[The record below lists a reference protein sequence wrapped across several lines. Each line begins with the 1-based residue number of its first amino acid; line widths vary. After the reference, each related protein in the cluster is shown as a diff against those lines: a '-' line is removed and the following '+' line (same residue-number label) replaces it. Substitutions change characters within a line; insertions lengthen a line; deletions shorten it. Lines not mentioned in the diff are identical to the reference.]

1 MISFHL
7 ASRVTTLSSPS
18 RCFTASA
25 CCVMAASL
33 RSKASTMRASQ
44 PDKSYAAQQPRST
57 KNGRKMLKMVVSPGK
72 NRENIMVL
80 RKKHWET
87 WCFIMLWGRKTIK
100 NDGLTQ
106 METDNWCMPNEKRRF
121 TIGRKFE
128 HVVFYHPK
136 ILLHPTWGCVNWVGY
151 KPLI

>member
-1 MISFHL
+1 
-7 ASRVTTLSSPS
+7 
-18 RCFTASA
+18 
-25 CCVMAASL
+25 MAASL

-87 WCFIMLWGRKTIK
+87 
-100 NDGLTQ
+100 
-106 METDNWCMPNEKRRF
+106 
-121 TIGRKFE
+121 
-128 HVVFYHPK
+128 
-136 ILLHPTWGCVNWVGY
+136 
-151 KPLI
+151 